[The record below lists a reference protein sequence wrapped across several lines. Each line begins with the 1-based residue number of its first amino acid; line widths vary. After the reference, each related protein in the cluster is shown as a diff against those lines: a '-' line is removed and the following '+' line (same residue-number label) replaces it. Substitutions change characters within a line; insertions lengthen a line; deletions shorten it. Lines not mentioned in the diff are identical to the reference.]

1 MSHIS
6 TANAPIKI
14 SVLEGQSHVSNK
26 SIARLK
32 RGRPVDSN
40 NKIPRKLEQLIKM
53 VKSRY
58 VKGSLEETLDM
69 KVQEGP
75 HVPENK

>member
-1 MSHIS
+1 MSHIP
-6 TANAPIKI
+6 TANAPFKM
-14 SVLEGQSHVSNK
+14 SVPEGQSQHVCNE

-53 VKSRY
+53 AKSRLY
-58 VKGSLEETLDM
+58 
-69 KVQEGP
+69 
-75 HVPENK
+75 

>member
-1 MSHIS
+1 MSHIL

-14 SVLEGQSHVSNK
+14 SVPEGQSPHFCNE

-40 NKIPRKLEQLIKM
+40 NKIPQKLEQLIKM
-53 VKSRY
+53 VKSRLY
-58 VKGSLEETLDM
+58 
-69 KVQEGP
+69 
-75 HVPENK
+75 